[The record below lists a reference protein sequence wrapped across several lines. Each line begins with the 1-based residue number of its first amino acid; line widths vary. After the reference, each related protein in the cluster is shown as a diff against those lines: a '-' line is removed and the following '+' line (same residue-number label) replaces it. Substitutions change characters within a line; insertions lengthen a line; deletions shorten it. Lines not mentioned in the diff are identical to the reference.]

1 VVSMATRDELLKKY
15 SSKKTETRTITK
27 ITMPKLDTI
36 KEEKIFITNEKFNE
50 IVNKIKDQNLLKI
63 ANLIYKGVPL
73 DIRTYDEK
81 MKDPFV
87 MFLIEE
93 IKQTYNKE
101 LYFKEKQN
109 DIDNILLIKMT
120 KEKLDKDSVD
130 IKITIFRILLQR
142 IKSEIVGENPDQ
154 KDITKKDIEADISKS
169 VV

>member
-1 VVSMATRDELLKKY
+1 MATRDELLKKY

-27 ITMPKLDTI
+27 ITMPKLNTI
-36 KEEKIFITNEKFNE
+36 KEEKISITNDKFNE
-50 IVNKIKDQNLLKI
+50 IVNKIKDQNLFKI

-93 IKQTYNKE
+93 IKQTHNKDT
-101 LYFKEKQN
+101 YFKEKQN
-109 DIDNILLIKMT
+109 DIENILLIKMT

-154 KDITKKDIEADISKS
+154 KDITKKDIESDVSKAII
-169 VV
+169 

>member
-1 VVSMATRDELLKKY
+1 MATRDELLKKY

-27 ITMPKLDTI
+27 ITMPKLNTI

-50 IVNKIKDQNLLKI
+50 IANKIKDQNLFKI

-93 IKQTYNKE
+93 IKQTHHKDA
-101 LYFKEKQN
+101 YFKEKQN
-109 DIDNILLIKMT
+109 DIENILLIKMT

-154 KDITKKDIEADISKS
+154 KDITKKDIESDVSKAII
-169 VV
+169 

>member
-1 VVSMATRDELLKKY
+1 MATRDELLKKY

-36 KEEKIFITNEKFNE
+36 KEEKIFITNKKFNE
-50 IVNKIKDQNLLKI
+50 IVNKIKDQNLFKI

-93 IKQTYNKE
+93 IKQTYNKDI
-101 LYFKEKQN
+101 YFKEKQN

-142 IKSEIVGENPDQ
+142 IKSEIIGENPDQ

>member
-1 VVSMATRDELLKKY
+1 MATRDELLKKY

-50 IVNKIKDQNLLKI
+50 IVNKIKDQNLFKI

-93 IKQTYNKE
+93 IKQTYNKDI
-101 LYFKEKQN
+101 YFKEKQN

>member
-1 VVSMATRDELLKKY
+1 MATRDELLKKY

-36 KEEKIFITNEKFNE
+36 KEEKISITNEKFNE

-93 IKQTYNKE
+93 IKQTYNKDI
-101 LYFKEKQN
+101 YFKEKQN